1 MTAATQRGAGLDR
14 PVMGA
19 ASPQPL
25 TRSSQGRVA
34 ALTSFCILLG
44 LAVAACGGGSP
55 ASLGTTTLP
64 SEMATGTPAPPSP
77 DPTPTDGPSPKP
89 EPSPVPEPPP
99 TPEGPAPCDGPFPS
113 ATPRPT
119 DDPRV
124 AGVLVMPGGVVVPG
138 ILGTNIIDQT
148 GSDAPWIPFL
158 PARAVSIEVGV
169 PVTIRLGDGS
179 PIGSW
184 SVELAG
190 AADRYPT
197 TFIGLGF
204 RESALPPLG
213 AVEPKPLPAGC
224 WVLEATLSRADGRG
238 SGATYWSVSVSP

>member
-1 MTAATQRGAGLDR
+1 MDVNRTDQRSLRTRRPDRIAG
-14 PVMGA
+14 PGG
-19 ASPQPL
+19 PTL
-25 TRSSQGRVA
+25 TTVVIV
-34 ALTSFCILLG
+34 LWF
-44 LAVAACGGGSP
+44 AVAGCGGGSP
-55 ASLGTTTLP
+55 ASPGATTVP

-77 DPTPTDGPSPKP
+77 DPIPIDRLSPKP
-89 EPSPVPEPPP
+89 EPSPAPDPPP
-99 TPEGPAPCDGPFPS
+99 TPEGPAPCDRPFPS

-158 PARAVSIEVGV
+158 PARAVSIEAGV
-169 PVTIRLGDGS
+169 PIAIRLGDGS

-184 SVELAG
+184 TVELAG

-204 RESALPPLG
+204 RESTLPPLG
-213 AVEPKPLPAGC
+213 TVVPRPLPAGC
-224 WVLEATLSRADGRG
+224 WVMAATLSRADGRG
-238 SGATYWSVSVSP
+238 SGVTYWSISVAPDPTP